1 MPVLR
6 RCLLRA
12 ALSVVPLAAAT
23 PLAAQQPPAPQA
35 REAGRPAFLL
45 AVGVAGQ
52 RDRDR
57 DLGPPGLTAA
67 LGLAWRAERTLGAR
81 LEAQVVGY
89 PGQAIPAIVGAR
101 GSAERVGAVAALGQ
115 WRPSARARLYLRGRP
130 DARGAERA
138 IAVPPLS
145 RREARA
151 HRVVRGRYS
160 AAPPLAVSRQEPSA
174 PATAGGPRGASG

>member
-12 ALSVVPLAAAT
+12 ALSVVPMAAAA
-23 PLAAQQPPAPQA
+23 PLAAQQPPAPA
-35 REAGRPAFLL
+35 
-45 AVGVAGQ
+45 
-52 RDRDR
+52 
-57 DLGPPGLTAA
+57 
-67 LGLAWRAERTLGAR
+67 
-81 LEAQVVGY
+81 
-89 PGQAIPAIVGAR
+89 
-101 GSAERVGAVAALGQ
+101 
-115 WRPSARARLYLRGRP
+115 ARARLYLLGGPALVRTRVTGETDQRAQTTGVLGVRAPVLGRLGVEGEYLHLP
-130 DARGAERA
+130 FAVGRTRGAERA
-138 IAVPPLS
+138 IAVPPPS